1 MTIEARWHAIVDELQ
16 RAIEEDDLLAIRQVI
31 ENAQLL
37 REEDASWADYFHLLL
52 SVACEHGHL
61 ITLEKLIEAGADIN
75 KAELFEGEIIDVP
88 LHEAIRKRNLA
99 LVEALIWSKE
109 GVKRAN
115 LEIPSAWEG
124 QHMPATP
131 LMSAVC
137 RYSYAKQGGNEEKI
151 SDTLEIIRLLI
162 RAGADVNGILPSHD
176 SEMESFDDEL
186 AAKRHQDLHHFVL
199 PYPYEEDNIW
209 LVFDLPETAIC
220 STGEPEIIK
229 ILLDA
234 GADPNLDGRGEALK
248 MAIHAGSIE
257 SVRLLLDAGARIP
270 SSDWWNR
277 QSLLDRAARE
287 GHSDIYEWLLETPS

>member
-1 MTIEARWHAIVDELQ
+1 MTIGARWYAIVEQLQ
-16 RAIEEDDLLAIRQVI
+16 TAIEEHDLPAMTQII

-52 SVACEHGHL
+52 RVPCEHGNL

-75 KAELFEGEIIDVP
+75 KVELFEGEIIDVP
-88 LHEAIRKRNLA
+88 LHQAIEKSDLA

-109 GVKRAN
+109 GLKRAD

-124 QHMPATP
+124 QHIPETP

-137 RYSYAKQGGNEEKI
+137 RYSYAKEQGNEEKM
-151 SDTLEIIRLLI
+151 SDALEIIRLLI
-162 RAGADVNGILPSHD
+162 RAGAEVNGMLPSHY
-176 SEMESFDDEL
+176 SEVESFDDEL
-186 AAKRHQDLHHFVL
+186 AAKHHQDLHHFVL
-199 PYPYEEDNIW
+199 PYPYGEETLW
-209 LVFDLPETAIC
+209 LVFNLPETAIC

-257 SVRLLLDAGARIP
+257 SVRLLLDAGACIP
-270 SSDWWNR
+270 SAEWWDGP
-277 QSLLDRAARE
+277 SLLDGAARK
-287 GHSDIYEWLLETPS
+287 GHSDIYEWLLKGL